1 MEFVSIIFL
10 IMITLSQDGFE
21 YFFNLYGFD
30 DTETIEKEF
39 NKL

>member
-1 MEFVSIIFL
+1 MEFIAVVFL
-10 IMITLSQDGFE
+10 IMITLSHDGFE
-21 YFFNLYGFD
+21 YFFNMFGFS